1 MQKIIF
7 TGPESS
13 GKTTLSKWYATHIGG
28 TYVPEFARLYL
39 EALNRTY
46 TEEDLRLIAKGQ
58 LELMESA
65 VQADKQV
72 VCDTGMLVIKI
83 WAALKFDIQIDQVDS
98 SLVQDFDSLYI
109 LCKPDIPWEPDPLRE
124 DEHNRDWLF
133 DYYEDFLQRLNL
145 KYVLLEGSLEH
156 RKKVLSE
163 LKLPE

>member
-13 GKTTLSKWYATHIGG
+13 GKTTLSKWYAKHIGS
-28 TYVPEFARLYL
+28 TYIPEFARLYL
-39 EALNRTY
+39 EALNRSY
-46 TEEDLRLIAKGQ
+46 TAEDLKLIAKGQ
-58 LELMESA
+58 FELMESKL
-65 VQADKQV
+65 QSNKPV

-83 WAALKFDIQIDQVDS
+83 WAALKFDIQIDLVDS
-98 SLVQDFDSLYI
+98 SLAEDLDSLYI

-133 DYYEDFLQRLNL
+133 EYYEDLLQKLNL
-145 KYVLLEGSLEH
+145 KYVILEGGLEH